1 MFNSSSYLD
10 MCLRITRNSFSIN
23 ALSHLSQLPL
33 VIDYSDETW
42 TMTRKDEDN
51 IHLGLQQHGRIC
63 QVDLHAPS
71 SSLRMWLGQMNQ
83 PFPRLIDLC
92 LSSTT
97 TEGKSLVLPE
107 TLQAPDL
114 RYLTLQ
120 GIGLPKGF
128 PLLSS
133 AITLST
139 LSLTYIDASSY
150 FSPGHLVTHL
160 RGQPHLEKLSI
171 GFAVP
176 IPCPS
181 SERELLHPP
190 IAPVT
195 LPSLRTLK
203 FRGLGA
209 YLDNLVAQINTP
221 LLERL
226 DLTLF
231 FELAFTL
238 VNLTKFIQ
246 RTEGFKCLVSQVT
259 FNKGDVS
266 INAGQDEQPGIQKFS
281 LRVKCKC
288 LDWQIDSATQV
299 CSALGTVVSA
309 AEELTLDLNAD
320 GMISN
325 WENTL
330 DNMMWHELLFPFVG
344 VKSLHIGSSL
354 TLELSQALGSFVGEL
369 VPELLPELK
378 QIRVHLSIDDAKNAF
393 SALVGTRESVG
404 RPIHLV
410 IEDDRSSSV
419 RGTLS
424 GRQAILIQT
433 ITGHVSNDI

>member
-1 MFNSSSYLD
+1 MFNSSSCLD
-10 MCLRITRNSFSIN
+10 MCLHLTKNSPSIN
-23 ALSHLSQLPL
+23 ALSHLPPIPL
-33 VIDYSDETW
+33 VIDYSDETRI
-42 TMTRKDEDN
+42 MARKDEDN
-51 IHLGLQQHGRIC
+51 IHLGLQEHGRIC
-63 QVDLHAPS
+63 EIDLHAPS
-71 SSLRMWLGQMNQ
+71 SSLHSWLGQMNQ
-83 PFPRLIDLC
+83 LFPRLTVLC
-92 LSSTT
+92 LLSTT
-97 TEGKSLVLPE
+97 TEETSLVLPV
-107 TLQAPDL
+107 TFQAPDL
-114 RYLTLQ
+114 RYLRLQ
-120 GIGLPKGF
+120 GIGLPKGL

-139 LSLTYIDASSY
+139 LSLTHIGASSY
-150 FSPGHLVTHL
+150 FPPGHLITQL
-160 RGQPHLEKLSI
+160 QGLPHLEKLSI

-190 IAPVT
+190 ISPVT
-195 LPSLRTLK
+195 LPSIRK
-203 FRGLGA
+203 FTFQGLGV

-238 VNLTKFIQ
+238 VNLTEFIH
-246 RTEGFKCLVSQVT
+246 RTEGFRCIVSQVT
-259 FNKGDVS
+259 FNQGDVS
-266 INAGQDEQPGIQKFS
+266 ISAGQNKQPGIQKFR

-299 CSALGTVVSA
+299 CIALGTVVSA
-309 AEELTLDLNAD
+309 VEELTLDLDAD

-330 DNMMWHELLFPFVG
+330 DDMLWHELLLPFVG

-354 TLELSQALGSFVGEL
+354 TLELSQALGSVVGDL
-369 VPELLPELK
+369 VPELLPELQ
-378 QIRVHLSIDDAKNAF
+378 QIRVHLSMDDAKNAF
-393 SALVGTRESVG
+393 SAFVETRVSVG

-410 IEDDRSSSV
+410 IE
-419 RGTLS
+419 
-424 GRQAILIQT
+424 
-433 ITGHVSNDI
+433 

>member
-10 MCLRITRNSFSIN
+10 MCLRLTKNSPSIN
-23 ALSHLSQLPL
+23 TLSHLSHLPL
-33 VIDYSDETW
+33 VIDYPDKTG
-42 TMTRKDEDN
+42 TTARKDKDN

-63 QVDLHAPS
+63 QVVLHAPS
-71 SSLRMWLGQMNQ
+71 SSSRLWLGQMNQ
-83 PFPRLIDLC
+83 LFPRLTDLS
-92 LSSTT
+92 LFSTT
-97 TEGKSLVLPE
+97 TEEMSLLLPE

-114 RYLTLQ
+114 RHLTLH
-120 GIGLPKGF
+120 GIGLPKGL

-139 LSLTYIDASSY
+139 LSLTHIGASSY
-150 FSPGHLVTHL
+150 FPPGHLVTQL
-160 RGQPHLEKLSI
+160 RGLPHLEILSI

-176 IPCPS
+176 IPSPS

-190 IAPVT
+190 IPPVT
-195 LPSLRTLK
+195 VPSLRTLK
-203 FRGLGA
+203 FRGMGV

-238 VNLTKFIQ
+238 VNLTAFIH
-246 RTEGFKCLVSQVT
+246 RTDGFRCLVSQVT
-259 FNKGDVS
+259 FNKGGVS
-266 INAGQDEQPGIQKFS
+266 INAGQYEQPGIQKFS
-281 LRVKCKC
+281 LHIKCKC

-309 AEELTLDLNAD
+309 LEELTLDLNAD
-320 GMISN
+320 GMISD

-330 DNMMWHELLFPFVG
+330 DNMMWHDLLLPFVG

-354 TLELSQALGSFVGEL
+354 TLELSQALESVDGEL
-369 VPELLPELK
+369 VPELLPELQ
-378 QIRVHLSIDDAKNAF
+378 QIRVHFSIDDAKNAF
-393 SALVGTRESVG
+393 SAFVGARESVG

-410 IEDDRSSSV
+410 IE
-419 RGTLS
+419 
-424 GRQAILIQT
+424 
-433 ITGHVSNDI
+433 

>member
-10 MCLRITRNSFSIN
+10 MCLRLTKNSPSIN
-23 ALSHLSQLPL
+23 ALSHLPPLPL
-33 VIDYSDETW
+33 VIDYSGK
-42 TMTRKDEDN
+42 TRTVARQDKDN
-51 IHLGLQQHGRIC
+51 IYLGLQQHHGRIC
-63 QVDLHAPS
+63 RVDLHAPS
-71 SSLRMWLGQMNQ
+71 SSLRLWLGQMNQ
-83 PFPRLIDLC
+83 LFPRLTDLC
-92 LSSTT
+92 LLSTT
-97 TEGKSLVLPE
+97 TEETSLVLPE
-107 TLQAPDL
+107 TFQAPDL
-114 RYLTLQ
+114 RYLRLQ
-120 GIGLPKGF
+120 SIGLPKGL

-139 LSLTYIDASSY
+139 LSLTYIGASSY

-160 RGQPHLEKLSI
+160 RGLHLEKLTI

-176 IPCPS
+176 IPSPS

-203 FRGLGA
+203 FRGVGA
-209 YLDNLVAQINTP
+209 YLDNLVAQIKTP

-231 FELAFTL
+231 FELAFNL
-238 VNLTKFIQ
+238 VNLTKFIH
-246 RTEGFKCLVSQVT
+246 RTEGFRCIFSQVT

-266 INAGQDEQPGIQKFS
+266 ISAGQNKQPGIQKFR

-299 CSALGTVVSA
+299 CIALGTVVSA
-309 AEELTLDLNAD
+309 VEELTLDLNAD

-325 WENTL
+325 WENAL
-330 DNMMWHELLFPFVG
+330 DNMMWHELLLPFVG
-344 VKSLHIGSSL
+344 VKNLHIGSSL
-354 TLELSQALGSFVGEL
+354 TPELSQALGSVVGEL
-369 VPELLPELK
+369 VPELLPELQ
-378 QIRVHLSIDDAKNAF
+378 QIRVHLSIDDANNAF
-393 SALVGTRESVG
+393 SAFVRTRASAG

-410 IEDDRSSSV
+410 IE
-419 RGTLS
+419 
-424 GRQAILIQT
+424 
-433 ITGHVSNDI
+433 